1 MAQSFFI
8 GVAAVLMLAVFGIDI
23 ASMNS
28 TPPSVTVQGVP

>member
-23 ASMNS
+23 AGMNS
-28 TPPSVTVQGVP
+28 APPSVTVQGVP

>member
-1 MAQSFFI
+1 MAQSFCI
-8 GVAAVLMLAVFGIDI
+8 GIAAVLMLAVFGIDI